1 MFEKAS
7 KRMEKFTKDHREE
20 YQQFKGK
27 QTKGGEGGH
36 GQVTHFM
43 NVTGTVIF
51 IQVPVLPAFDSVPS
65 RPSLAKPQRRHKELS
80 DFNKI
85 TSRNNRPLPPIFKP

>member
-36 GQVTHFM
+36 GQVILILSM
-43 NVTGTVIF
+43 LL
-51 IQVPVLPAFDSVPS
+51 VL
-65 RPSLAKPQRRHKELS
+65 
-80 DFNKI
+80 
-85 TSRNNRPLPPIFKP
+85 

>member
-36 GQVTHFM
+36 GQV
-43 NVTGTVIF
+43 IL
-51 IQVPVLPAFDSVPS
+51 I
-65 RPSLAKPQRRHKELS
+65 LS
-80 DFNKI
+80 M
-85 TSRNNRPLPPIFKP
+85 